1 LRFSCAAKQWKETKE
16 MKISSGE
23 QAANYKQATSL
34 AFQDA
39 GAGDISVAVA
49 DLLVSLVDATKLS
62 SEAEKSITAAIR
74 GKYGAKPTWQGKW
87 WYVPVPTLS
96 YEARDIPQ
104 LKIESKAYLVA
115 VIEIET
121 TDDSYSVTM
130 AGTIGKA
137 VTLTVPMVFLR
148 AILDDDLGRF
158 SMLSKS
164 SSHTTW
170 EIPGAKP
177 VQLPNDFVN
186 KLTEIFKRKSV
197 GMWLSDFGR
206 QSKSVTPL
214 VVGSLLGLQFQATA
228 RPVPLAQ
235 QSCTPENLL
244 ATLEAMAYPKQEA
257 REMVRRASPDIRADN
272 TLEEGVRIVLRQV
285 KGE

>member
-1 LRFSCAAKQWKETKE
+1 
-16 MKISSGE
+16 MKISPGKRAVSS
-23 QAANYKQATSL
+23 KQATGL

-39 GAGDISVAVA
+39 GVGDMSAAVA
-49 DLLVSLVDATKLS
+49 DLLVSLVDATKLRT
-62 SEAEKSITAAIR
+62 EAERSIVAAIR
-74 GKYGAKPTWQGKW
+74 GKYAAKPTWHGKW

-96 YEARDIPQ
+96 YEARDIPH
-104 LKIESKAYLVA
+104 LKIESKTCLVA
-115 VIEIET
+115 VVEIET
-121 TDDSYSVTM
+121 TDDSHSVTIV
-130 AGTIGKA
+130 GTIGKA
-137 VTLTVPMVFLR
+137 ETLIVPMVFLQ
-148 AILDDDLGRF
+148 AIMDDDLGRF
-158 SMLSKS
+158 SMLSRS

-177 VQLPNDFVN
+177 VQFPNDFVN

-197 GMWLSDFGR
+197 WMWLSDFGR

-235 QSCTPENLL
+235 QSCTPENLV
-244 ATLEAMAYPKQEA
+244 ATLEAMAYPTREA
-257 REMVRRASPDIRADN
+257 WEMVRRASPDLRADH
-272 TLEEGVRIVLRQV
+272 TLEEGVRIVLRHA

>member
-1 LRFSCAAKQWKETKE
+1 
-16 MKISSGE
+16 MKISPGKR
-23 QAANYKQATSL
+23 AVNFKQATGL

-39 GAGDISVAVA
+39 GVGDMSAAVA
-49 DLLVSLVDATKLS
+49 DLLVSLVDATKLRT
-62 SEAEKSITAAIR
+62 EAEKSILAAVR
-74 GKYGAKPTWQGKW
+74 GKYRAKPTWQGKW

-96 YEARDIPQ
+96 YEARDIPH
-104 LKIESKAYLVA
+104 LKIEGKTCLVA
-115 VIEIET
+115 AVEIET

-137 VTLTVPMVFLR
+137 ETLIVPMVFLQ

-158 SMLSKS
+158 SILSRS
-164 SSHTTW
+164 SRHTTW

-197 GMWLSDFGR
+197 GMWLSNFGR
-206 QSKSVTPL
+206 QGMSVSPL
-214 VVGSLLGLQFQATA
+214 VVGSLLGLQFQGTA
-228 RPVPLAQ
+228 QLVPLAQ
-235 QSCTPENLL
+235 QPCTPENLV
-244 ATLEAMAYPKQEA
+244 AALEAMAYATQEA
-257 REMVRRASPDIRADN
+257 WEMVRRASPDLRADH
-272 TLEEGVRIVLRQV
+272 TLEEGVRIVLRHA